1 MISESY
7 AKALYEIVQHKG
19 IQNDILNEFQVI
31 EEILKKNMDFKKIL
45 DSPIIQAFEKEKI
58 IDRVFGNN
66 VNTIL
71 LNFFKLLSR
80 NRLVNEIDICFKEFL
95 GLYNMDHGIESAEV
109 ISASEIN
116 LETKQMLINKLEQ
129 ITEKKITLNIIIDKS
144 IIGGIVVKY
153 KNIVYDG
160 SIKQK
165 LAVIEKNLKG
175 VG

>member
-19 IQNDILNEFQVI
+19 IQNDILNEFRVI

-58 IDRVFGNN
+58 IDRVFGKN

>member
-58 IDRVFGNN
+58 IDRVFGKN

-165 LAVIEKNLKG
+165 LAVIEKSLKG

>member
-1 MISESY
+1 MISKSY
-7 AKALYEIVQHKG
+7 AKALYEITKNKG
-19 IQNDILNEFQVI
+19 MQDDILNEFRVI
-31 EEILKKNMDFKKIL
+31 EEILKRNMDFKKIL

-80 NRLVNEIDICFKEFL
+80 NRLINEIDICFKEFL

-165 LAVIEKNLKG
+165 LAVIEKSLKG

>member
-19 IQNDILNEFQVI
+19 IQNDILNEFRVI

-58 IDRVFGNN
+58 IDRVFGKN

-129 ITEKKITLNIIIDKS
+129 ITEKKITLKVTS
-144 IIGGIVVKY
+144 
-153 KNIVYDG
+153 KN
-160 SIKQK
+160 S
-165 LAVIEKNLKG
+165 
-175 VG
+175 

>member
-58 IDRVFGNN
+58 IDRVFGKN

>member
-129 ITEKKITLNIIIDKS
+129 ITEKKITLKVTS
-144 IIGGIVVKY
+144 
-153 KNIVYDG
+153 KN
-160 SIKQK
+160 S
-165 LAVIEKNLKG
+165 
-175 VG
+175 

>member
-58 IDRVFGNN
+58 IDRVFGKN

-109 ISASEIN
+109 ILASEIN

>member
-58 IDRVFGNN
+58 IDRVFSKN

-109 ISASEIN
+109 ITASEIN